1 MIDLISF
8 SLLALS
14 INHFSR
20 ALIINDILSV
30 RNGKYVKS
38 KRRTKVKKKKR
49 KERNQRKLT
58 KY

>member
-38 KRRTKVKKKKR
+38 KRRTKVKKKR
-49 KERNQRKLT
+49 KERKQRELT